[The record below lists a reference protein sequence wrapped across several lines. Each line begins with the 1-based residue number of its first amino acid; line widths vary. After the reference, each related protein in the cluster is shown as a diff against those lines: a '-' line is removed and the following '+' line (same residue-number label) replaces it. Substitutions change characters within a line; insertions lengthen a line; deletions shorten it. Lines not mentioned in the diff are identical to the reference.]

1 MVIQENVLPSSSD
14 GIFKSEVSWW
24 LQLTL
29 RWLQQK
35 ERQRGEDGE
44 GVRNNYKCGKI
55 ITASKSR

>member
-1 MVIQENVLPSSSD
+1 MSPSSSD
-14 GIFKSEVSWW
+14 GVFKSEVSWW

-35 ERQRGEDGE
+35 ERQRGEGE
-44 GVRNNYKCGKI
+44 EEVRNNYKCGKI